1 MVSVGDALRHLAR
14 LAEPGADLGLP
25 VSSITSHNPVTIGP
39 AAHVVEAVNLM
50 KRKNISSLPVVERG
64 ELIGIVAERDLIR
77 EITA

>member
-50 KRKNISSLPVVERG
+50 KRK
-64 ELIGIVAERDLIR
+64 
-77 EITA
+77 T